1 MRSHYVKR
9 GKRAAPGL
17 QLSDLSTA
25 VRTILTAANPDAK
38 PRKKAVE
45 SPEADLFEF
54 QLKAHGLKGWMREY
68 RFALEALARNWRFDF
83 AQRDL
88 RIAFEIEGLRV
99 QTIGGKVVC
108 TGRHSTPDGYRED
121 MRKYN
126 AAAELGWTVLR
137 ADQTMVKSGDAI
149 ADLLRLLNRR
159 GIDNGQDKFGQVMI
173 DRTASARSSY
183 PVAMRSRIRSGRR

>member
-1 MRSHYVKR
+1 MTRRHYT
-9 GKRAAPGL
+9 KRALPGL
-17 QLSDLSTA
+17 TPIDLPPLVRALLS
-25 VRTILTAANPDAK
+25 IPAANVKAKAIASPD
-38 PRKKAVE
+38 
-45 SPEADLFEF
+45 ADLFEF
-54 QLKAHGLKGWMREY
+54 QLKAHGLKGWIREH

-83 AQRDL
+83 ANREH

-99 QTIGGKVVC
+99 QNIGGKVVC

-137 ADQTMVKSGDAI
+137 ADQTMVKNGEAI

-159 GIDNGQDKFGQVMI
+159 GIDNGQNKFG
-173 DRTASARSSY
+173 
-183 PVAMRSRIRSGRR
+183 PAMVPANGAQAAGLPTSLPRRSGSYVRRS